1 MGGIRGCTQPA
12 SMIIGS
18 STSPGALRDRALVA
32 ASSSPMSRTTIS
44 PQQSLARRVPRFIP
58 PKLRVRSATTHDECR
73 PLVASS
79 PLGTSSA
86 TTLDPPARN
95 PLMVAIPPAIAPRGS
110 PSKPVPSS
118 ASMITGTS
126 GSTDSTTRTDF
137 TAASRWAI
145 ASADFGAAIS
155 ITLVS
160 TPARA
165 RFRATTQPSPPL
177 FPEPVK
183 TATPCLRRSEYR
195 RSISA
200 DAAAPARSMS
210 TREGVPLS
218 MAARSRSADSL
229 APTTQA
235 GIGAGWRSYA
245 CCAQFQG

>member
-1 MGGIRGCTQPA
+1 MFSSLCRLTLQIYSTVTLHCHHHSLCITCSSGLRRLPGDDRKRPALLGFFFFFQAEDGIRDKLVTGVQTC
-12 SMIIGS
+12 
-18 STSPGALRDRALVA
+18 AL
-32 ASSSPMSRTTIS
+32 PIS
-44 PQQSLARRVPRFIP
+44 
-58 PKLRVRSATTHDECR
+58 
-73 PLVASS
+73 LVASS

-200 DAAAPARSMS
+200 DA
-210 TREGVPLS
+210 
-218 MAARSRSADSL
+218 
-229 APTTQA
+229 
-235 GIGAGWRSYA
+235 
-245 CCAQFQG
+245 